1 MRKILGAVLVGLGV
15 FALAAAVVAT
25 FWAPGVVKKTPLDVN
40 SVTTLSG
47 EGARLNAAGDALDPA
62 QPVSAVSVTRSD
74 TDVSTDETIVFVSN
88 TCLNVDEGQEPG
100 CYDPQTED
108 FVLSNSPLDVIAVD
122 RKSAMAV
129 DSDVEQVTSHEGLI
143 NKWPFDAEQKTYPY
157 WDSVTQSAVDASY
170 DRTEVLDGLETY
182 VYQVQISD
190 APTMVSG
197 LSTEND
203 GTYDDLKEIYVDPR
217 TGSIVNQTEQQ
228 QRYFDNGT
236 QVLDLSLAFTD
247 DQVAGNVTDAKDSIA
262 SLDLL
267 LRTVPLVG
275 FILGLLLVL
284 GGLALLLLG
293 DRGRTH
299 SGGVRQERTPVG
311 V

>member
-217 TGSIVNQTEQQ
+217 TGSIVNQTE
-228 QRYFDNGT
+228 
-236 QVLDLSLAFTD
+236 A
-247 DQVAGNVTDAKDSIA
+247 AAA
-262 SLDLL
+262 L
-267 LRTVPLVG
+267 LRQRHAGPRPEP
-275 FILGLLLVL
+275 GLHRRP
-284 GGLALLLLG
+284 GGGQRHRREGQHRLA
-293 DRGRTH
+293 RPAAPHRPAGRLH
-299 SGGVRQERTPVG
+299 PGSAARPRRSRAAAPR
-311 V
+311 